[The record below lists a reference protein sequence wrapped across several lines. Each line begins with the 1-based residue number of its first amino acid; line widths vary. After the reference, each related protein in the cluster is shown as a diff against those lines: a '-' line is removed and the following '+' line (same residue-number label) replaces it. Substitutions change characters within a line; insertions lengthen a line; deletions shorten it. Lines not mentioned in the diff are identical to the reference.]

1 MKNRDLLGG
10 VQFEHVALTQ
20 LIEERC
26 KHLIVILTEE
36 FLKSPENKFL
46 VNYTQAL
53 QIRKLLYIH
62 ISTFL
67 LFVC

>member
-1 MKNRDLLGG
+1 MKDRDLLAG

-53 QIRKLLYIH
+53 QIREYI
-62 ISTFL
+62 SN
-67 LFVC
+67 